1 MKAKFRITNPDVAEC
16 TLIMTMPLAAWKK
29 LREQLT
35 DKYPSWHLRST
46 ITQLVS
52 KAEYEFEAEEEFES

>member
-1 MKAKFRITNPDVAEC
+1 
-16 TLIMTMPLAAWKK
+16 MPLAAWKK

-52 KAEYEFEAEEEFES
+52 KAEYEFESEEEFES